1 MAGLSDNAKE
11 STWRRRKQAHN
22 SLQHRQRLAC
32 GTPSNPS
39 RSGHAQ
45 MFPFEVDPDSRMFR
59 RLHAERFHH
68 DGRTHPSAWQAAT
81 TSNRTWRR
89 ASHGILS
96 WEPPSLRSTETLPVR
111 FALSFSIQWGGHLAL
126 TGIGSVSAIEPPP
139 CGFLA
144 DRIPW
149 LVVIFSTVVV
159 FGTVVVFRFDR
170 VHE

>member
-59 RLHAERFHH
+59 RLHAERFQN
-68 DGRTHPSAWQAAT
+68 DGRNPPVSMAGRDDIEQ
-81 TSNRTWRR
+81 NTWK
-89 ASHGILS
+89 
-96 WEPPSLRSTETLPVR
+96 PPSLRSTETLPAR
-111 FALSFSIQWGGHLAL
+111 FALSFSI
-126 TGIGSVSAIEPPP
+126 P
-139 CGFLA
+139 
-144 DRIPW
+144 
-149 LVVIFSTVVV
+149 
-159 FGTVVVFRFDR
+159 
-170 VHE
+170 